1 MKQSIVYPV
10 IVREGVFCREDRY
23 RFHCCVNIDGEEHLC
38 YLPSNCKFE
47 KMCSLKGRTVLL
59 SDSFSK
65 KSKFDYKVEAV
76 KYRNSQMLLNL
87 SFLNRVMEQE
97 LRRKKFSFLGERK
110 NIILDTNDFVPQVSF
125 IDREMIQ
132 DTDVEKGQMS
142 AVDGQQRLTTNY
154 KAYSNSDDFRNI
166 VLDVA
171 RGRFLLVEGAF
182 SRSQIPVGMLL
193 HKEDSA
199 FYDYL
204 AKNNMMKDP
213 AFMTVLVQCRSKIR
227 SYYYTI
233 NQAENLSEDEQ
244 IEWFEVLN
252 NAGSRV
258 SALQMRFSK
267 MKIHGIDI
275 YTMYTLKF
283 KNKLLEYGYDFFSPQ
298 KTSVSYPIAALN
310 SAYEIVMDKTH
321 TDAYAPIPSDTKE
334 NQLCAMEP
342 KLLLK
347 CFDMTLEALDK
358 AIDFIADNKVEE
370 PDRIDY
376 INYLTGYFVYNPD
389 VTYEQMDKLIH
400 WYNNVD
406 FNNKSNSRR
415 RMIFSQLLE
424 LK

>member
-1 MKQSIVYPV
+1 MKISKNLMQAASFNPT
-10 IVREGVFCREDRY
+10 
-23 RFHCCVNIDGEEHLC
+23 
-38 YLPSNCKFE
+38 E
-47 KMCSLKGRTVLL
+47 KSHKMTVL
-59 SDSFSK
+59 DMCK
-65 KSKFDYKVEAV
+65 KIESLDITLPLYQRDVSWTLNQAIE
-76 KYRNSQMLLNL
+76 LLNYQL
-87 SFLNRVMEQE
+87 
-97 LRRKKFSFLGERK
+97 LGK
-110 NIILDTNDFVPQVSF
+110 APVAPISMNVILDTNDFVPQVSF

-132 DTDVEKGQMS
+132 DTNIEKGQMS
-142 AVDGQQRLTTNY
+142 VVDGQQRLTTNY

-193 HKEDSA
+193 HKEDSV

-258 SALQMRFSK
+258 SALQMKFSK

-415 RMIFSQLLE
+415 RIIFSQLLG

>member
-1 MKQSIVYPV
+1 MKISKALITAASFNPT
-10 IVREGVFCREDRY
+10 
-23 RFHCCVNIDGEEHLC
+23 
-38 YLPSNCKFE
+38 E
-47 KMCSLKGRTVLL
+47 KSHKMTVL
-59 SDSFSK
+59 DMCK
-65 KSKFDYKVEAV
+65 KIETREISLPLYQRDVSWTKNQAID
-76 KYRNSQMLLNL
+76 LLNYQL
-87 SFLNRVMEQE
+87 
-97 LRRKKFSFLGERK
+97 LGK
-110 NIILDTNDFVPQVSF
+110 APVAPISMNIIIDTDDYVPQVSF
-125 IDREMIQ
+125 DDREMIEA
-132 DTDVEKGQMS
+132 DKIEKGQMS
-142 AVDGQQRLTTNY
+142 VVDGQQRLTTNY
-154 KAYSNSDDFRNI
+154 KAYANSDDFRNV

-171 RGRFLLVEGAF
+171 RGRFLLEDGAF

-193 HKEDSA
+193 NKEDA
-199 FYDYL
+199 VFYDYL

-213 AFMTVLVQCRSKIR
+213 AFMTILVQCRSKIR

-275 YTMYTLKF
+275 YTMYTMKF

-310 SAYEIVMDKTH
+310 PAYEIIMDRKH

-334 NQLCAMEP
+334 NQLCSLEP
-342 KLLLK
+342 GMLK
-347 CFDMTLEALDK
+347 QCFTKTLEALDK
-358 AIDFIADNKVEE
+358 ALEFIQEQDVQE

-376 INYLTGYFVYNPD
+376 INYLAGYYIYNPNPSEE
-389 VTYEQMDKLIH
+389 TIQKLVK
-400 WYNNVD
+400 WYRDVD

-415 RMIFSQLLE
+415 RTIFTQLLE
-424 LK
+424 I

>member
-1 MKQSIVYPV
+1 
-10 IVREGVFCREDRY
+10 
-23 RFHCCVNIDGEEHLC
+23 
-38 YLPSNCKFE
+38 
-47 KMCSLKGRTVLL
+47 
-59 SDSFSK
+59 
-65 KSKFDYKVEAV
+65 
-76 KYRNSQMLLNL
+76 
-87 SFLNRVMEQE
+87 
-97 LRRKKFSFLGERK
+97 
-110 NIILDTNDFVPQVSF
+110 
-125 IDREMIQ
+125 
-132 DTDVEKGQMS
+132 
-142 AVDGQQRLTTNY
+142 
-154 KAYSNSDDFRNI
+154 
-166 VLDVA
+166 
-171 RGRFLLVEGAF
+171 
-182 SRSQIPVGMLL
+182 
-193 HKEDSA
+193 
-199 FYDYL
+199 
-204 AKNNMMKDP
+204 
-213 AFMTVLVQCRSKIR
+213 
-227 SYYYTI
+227 
-233 NQAENLSEDEQ
+233 
-244 IEWFEVLN
+244 
-252 NAGSRV
+252 
-258 SALQMRFSK
+258 